1 MSALAEFVTA
11 YAHPEDADKL
21 RKQLPNVT
29 FKNVVDGETLL
40 LGNINLQIYSTPGHT
55 KGSITITSNKN
66 HIFTGDAFNVG
77 KDLMFIADSD
87 AFMR

>member
-1 MSALAEFVTA
+1 MPVKTEMVTA
-11 YAHPEDADKL
+11 YAHPEDAEKI
-21 RKQLPNVT
+21 RKQLPNIP
-29 FKNVVDGETLL
+29 FKNITDGETLL
-40 LGNINLQIYSTPGHT
+40 LGNINLQVYSTPGHT

-77 KDLMFIADSD
+77 NDLMFIADSD